1 MIITKKRLNEL
12 LKQREEEVWKA
23 HREMQAEE
31 RAERERCRVSD
42 LEYKFEDLAGRLDA
56 FEITVK
62 HFTRN
67 CPKCVTVENVKYEP
81 MVAAVNVSDPGHE

>member
-12 LKQREEEVWKA
+12 LKQREKEVWKA
-23 HREMQAEE
+23 HREMQAEDE
-31 RAERERCRVSD
+31 RARVRCRVSD
-42 LEYKFEDLAGRLDA
+42 LEDKFEDLAGRLDA
-56 FEITVK
+56 FEVTVK
-62 HFTRN
+62 HFAKN